1 MDLKL
6 FIWNNATIISP
17 FSYQICVL
25 LIIHLLS
32 IQVLQACI
40 CVPVRVDIVNV
51 SLQLLFSL
59 TISKDY
65 SVILRLLGN
74 HLSALC
80 SIPEVKR
87 R

>member
-6 FIWNNATIISP
+6 FIWNNATII
-17 FSYQICVL
+17 FSYQMCVL
-25 LIIHLLS
+25 IIIHLLS
-32 IQVLQACI
+32 IQACI

>member
-17 FSYQICVL
+17 FSYQMCVL
-25 LIIHLLS
+25 ILIHLLS
-32 IQVLQACI
+32 IQACI